1 VLATWRDCLG
11 DRAVVLS
18 RAEGVEL
25 GWFGELDPMVR
36 PRLGDVLVASTGDH
50 SVLSTER
57 FPYETSLVG
66 MHGSLTPAEML
77 VPLLVD

>member
-1 VLATWRDCLG
+1 
-11 DRAVVLS
+11 
-18 RAEGVEL
+18 
-25 GWFGELDPMVR
+25 MVR